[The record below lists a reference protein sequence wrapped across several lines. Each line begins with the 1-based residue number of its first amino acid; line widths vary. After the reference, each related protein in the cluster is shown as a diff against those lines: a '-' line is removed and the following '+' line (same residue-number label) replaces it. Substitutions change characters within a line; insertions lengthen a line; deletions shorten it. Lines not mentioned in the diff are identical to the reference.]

1 LKWAFIDYEN
11 IGCLSK
17 VDLSAYRKVVLFLG
31 AKQPKIDL
39 GDKKYDAPIEL
50 VLVQLKATQSNNLDF
65 HLSYYLGK
73 YDSEAASN
81 VTFEIISN
89 DNGFSPLIAHIKTNG
104 RTCKQVKVATA
115 PSTKSKLIS
124 SLPSKPKDKCPKKV
138 ATAPSTK
145 SKLISSLTSKPKD
158 KRPKKVASLRNHIGA
173 HMAVKGNDVAIQNYF
188 NQLVNE
194 KLIKVSGDDVEYKS

>member
-1 LKWAFIDYEN
+1 MKWAFIDYEN

-39 GDKKYDAPIEL
+39 GDKKYDTPIEL
-50 VLVQLKATQSNNLDF
+50 ILVQLKATQSNNLDF

-73 YDSEAASN
+73 YDNEAPSN

-89 DNGFSPLIAHIKTNG
+89 DNGFSPLIAHIKING
-104 RTCKQVKVATA
+104 RACKQV
-115 PSTKSKLIS
+115 
-124 SLPSKPKDKCPKKV
+124 KV

-145 SKLISSLTSKPKD
+145 SKLISSLTSKPKE
-158 KRPKKVASLRNHIGA
+158 KRPKKVSSLRNHIA
-173 HMAVKGNDVAIQNYF
+173 THMAVKGNDVAIQNYF
-188 NQLVNE
+188 NQLVND
-194 KLIKVSGDDVEYKS
+194 KLIKVSGNNVEYKS